1 MTQEEVII
9 YDSIETINIDQLL
22 IWTEIVR
29 EFEFEKF
36 DEGCYA
42 EDYAHNKVTNQWALP
57 LKDYYKPQIIKAI
70 GLDKYNTKTYI
81 NKNDPNWF
89 PTKEDT
95 K

>member
-1 MTQEEVII
+1 MFHLAYLCYTQPIFICSHNRKPELNASYYSTEPIAMLTSKNTVVFIHQKA
-9 YDSIETINIDQLL
+9 DQ
-22 IWTEIVR
+22 
-29 EFEFEKF
+29 
-36 DEGCYA
+36 
-42 EDYAHNKVTNQWALP
+42 
-57 LKDYYKPQIIKAI
+57 QIIKAI